1 MTTSTLERT
10 VYVVDDEQA
19 IISSLSNLLSA
30 EGYTVS
36 AFTSP
41 QVFLSH
47 PHFPAPCCLIVD
59 LNMPDMNG
67 LEVTRQLRELG
78 YAIPAIFLTGYGT
91 IPVTVQAMKAGAYEF
106 LTKPVLP
113 DPLLVA
119 VADAL
124 AFSEAEMAAAEE
136 KRELIARARTL
147 TQRENEVM
155 QLVVTGLLNKQIAA
169 QMGISEITAKVHK
182 RRVMEKMKMRTLSDL
197 VKATE
202 KLNHDKDKHSQ
213 G

>member
-1 MTTSTLERT
+1 
-10 VYVVDDEQA
+10 
-19 IISSLSNLLSA
+19 
-30 EGYTVS
+30 
-36 AFTSP
+36 
-41 QVFLSH
+41 
-47 PHFPAPCCLIVD
+47 
-59 LNMPDMNG
+59 
-67 LEVTRQLRELG
+67 
-78 YAIPAIFLTGYGT
+78 
-91 IPVTVQAMKAGAYEF
+91 
-106 LTKPVLP
+106 LP

-136 KRELIARARTL
+136 KRELMARAKTL